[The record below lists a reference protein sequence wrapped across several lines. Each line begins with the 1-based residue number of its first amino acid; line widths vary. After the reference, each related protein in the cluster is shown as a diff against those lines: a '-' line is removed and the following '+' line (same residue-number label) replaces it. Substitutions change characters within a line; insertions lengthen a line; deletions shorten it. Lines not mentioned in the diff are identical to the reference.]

1 MKKTTKKTTLTFHLR
16 YFFLII
22 IILTLTLRL
31 LAWEIYRD
39 KNSGTINDTSYP
51 IESNEYYNSL
61 SHFRKAYLM
70 AIIYEDTISQK
81 TILKDMA
88 SITVTSLKNN
98 KIANRLIIP
107 FINSFMEKDI
117 NNQEYKAL
125 FQYHLYEL
133 LKENA
138 AYQLAS
144 VYQDSLIKTK
154 QQIFHQSYQNMIHES
169 NTYTELIQN
178 EKALIENELR
188 IKIIYAIIIVMG
200 LVVLVA
206 IKRYASQNKK
216 NRHKK
221 QITMLELKKERAEK
235 ILLENKMKEQEVFSL
250 FEQERLKKELEK
262 LEREVNSKNN
272 ELISRALFMANRN
285 KFIVELMQTISET
298 NDYSENPDLK
308 KISQKL
314 NEQINAN
321 NERESFFAYFQQYN
335 VSFIEALKKRHNN
348 LTINEVRFLCL
359 IYMDLNMKE
368 IASLL
373 NLSAEYC
380 KKRKQQIAHKIGLEH
395 TSLLY
400 NYLFDLSMHSKSK
413 ICN

>member
-1 MKKTTKKTTLTFHLR
+1 
-16 YFFLII
+16 
-22 IILTLTLRL
+22 
-31 LAWEIYRD
+31 
-39 KNSGTINDTSYP
+39 
-51 IESNEYYNSL
+51 
-61 SHFRKAYLM
+61 M

-221 QITMLELKKERAEK
+221 QITMLELKKER
-235 ILLENKMKEQEVFSL
+235 
-250 FEQERLKKELEK
+250 
-262 LEREVNSKNN
+262 
-272 ELISRALFMANRN
+272 
-285 KFIVELMQTISET
+285 
-298 NDYSENPDLK
+298 
-308 KISQKL
+308 
-314 NEQINAN
+314 
-321 NERESFFAYFQQYN
+321 
-335 VSFIEALKKRHNN
+335 
-348 LTINEVRFLCL
+348 
-359 IYMDLNMKE
+359 
-368 IASLL
+368 
-373 NLSAEYC
+373 
-380 KKRKQQIAHKIGLEH
+380 
-395 TSLLY
+395 
-400 NYLFDLSMHSKSK
+400 
-413 ICN
+413 

>member
-1 MKKTTKKTTLTFHLR
+1 
-16 YFFLII
+16 
-22 IILTLTLRL
+22 
-31 LAWEIYRD
+31 
-39 KNSGTINDTSYP
+39 
-51 IESNEYYNSL
+51 
-61 SHFRKAYLM
+61 
-70 AIIYEDTISQK
+70 
-81 TILKDMA
+81 
-88 SITVTSLKNN
+88 
-98 KIANRLIIP
+98 
-107 FINSFMEKDI
+107 
-117 NNQEYKAL
+117 
-125 FQYHLYEL
+125 
-133 LKENA
+133 
-138 AYQLAS
+138 
-144 VYQDSLIKTK
+144 
-154 QQIFHQSYQNMIHES
+154 
-169 NTYTELIQN
+169 
-178 EKALIENELR
+178 
-188 IKIIYAIIIVMG
+188 
-200 LVVLVA
+200 
-206 IKRYASQNKK
+206 
-216 NRHKK
+216 
-221 QITMLELKKERAEK
+221 MLELKKERAEK

-348 LTINEVRFLCL
+348 LTINEVRLLCL

-380 KKRKQQIAHKIGLEH
+380 KKRKHQIAHKIGLEH

-400 NYLFDLSMHSKSK
+400 NYLFDLSMHSKSM
-413 ICN
+413 ICNKSIYYSEKVYQHYRLNKPAGFTSCLRVYYMGKLLLTYFKIFFTFITFPLSAIRTKYTPSAKLLIS